1 MDNPN
6 PIRYSDLITPDD
18 SITKLIAQLDELIA
32 KYESAKSKIQGAAAD
47 AAKSME
53 NLSGATAEQRE
64 SIAGLASESEKLAA
78 HYAKYNKEERE
89 AYRQKQSVIQATKE
103 QQRIDKLLVEI
114 NNSKEGSYKRL
125 SAQYRLNKI
134 RLNEMSLA
142 EREGTEAGRQ
152 LVKETRQIYE
162 EMSRLQKETGKY
174 TLEVGH
180 YENALRGLPGPIN
193 QVVTGFTNMR
203 GQLGAIANSGLPA
216 GTKALQ
222 GFTTILSGTI
232 GMVMLFVRQ
241 LTGSAKTLREFEQ
254 ANANLSTIL
263 GVTRDEM
270 KALTDSALSL
280 GRTTEYT
287 AREITQLQ
295 TELAKLG
302 FGQGSIIAM
311 QQPVLQ
317 FATAVGANLA
327 DAASV
332 AGSAL
337 RAFNLTS
344 ADTDDVLATLAV
356 ATNKS
361 ALSFD
366 RIQQSIGTVFPV
378 ANAFGLT
385 LKDTTALLGA
395 LANAGFDASSAAT
408 ATRNIILKLADSNG
422 KLAKSLGGPAR
433 TFDEIIDG
441 LIKLRKA
448 GTDLNDALEMTDR
461 RSVAAFSALLSGAES
476 ARELRKSLED
486 VSGELERIESERLN
500 TVEGATKL
508 LKSAWEG
515 LTLAFENS
523 NGAMKETIDW
533 LTQLVGALQ
542 NVLFPNATAIQSGAD
557 NFQKQFRDIYAKSG
571 VDAAN
576 AVMDSLLATYEQRA
590 KDAQFAAQDDGLLN
604 KWLGIGSSQKAAKA
618 AENSLAALRQAVGVV
633 RSQIENDTREAE
645 AQAARA
651 AEQAEQDAAR
661 KKEELTKEQK
671 KAIEAAKKQ
680 RIADRRAVVD
690 AINLEISITD
700 AGTDKMLELRL
711 DKVEA
716 ERQLELEQNRQK
728 AESLRQDEAAINA
741 KYDKARVDETQR
753 FNTEVSKL
761 AIQRLQAEQQAIQL
775 QIAITEEGTEEML
788 QLRLANIEKQRDI
801 EIEQNKQ
808 KDEKIQQSEQA
819 IREKYQRLILRESA
833 DFNNKLAQRDLK
845 AAQDLAAAEFD
856 LANNNERQKTL
867 FRLQQEKARLEAI
880 LKLNETAANK
890 MTETEIK
897 AIKKTIEGIEKE
909 TKKLPY
915 KNLYELLGINLDSEQ
930 QDALNT
936 ALDSVKESIGSIV
949 DSWNAVADAAVN
961 AAEKQVEAAQQ
972 TLDAE
977 IEARNAGYANEVMT
991 AQKELELAKKNQ
1003 EKAIKEKEKAQKA
1016 QLALDT
1022 VQQTSSLITASANIW
1037 SGFTAIQPAPL
1048 GLALALAALA
1058 TLWGSFA
1065 ISKVRA
1071 AQVAGVSSEKYGD
1084 GTVELLQG
1092 GSHASGHDIDLGT
1105 KPDGTRRRAEG
1116 GEYFAVINKRNSRRY
1131 GHLIPD
1137 VINAFNDGT
1146 FADKYQRANA
1156 TMGGYAI
1163 GLVGG
1168 GNTDVSGL
1176 EKDVAAIREQGNRT
1190 QYVDGQGN
1198 TVIRYKNLTR
1208 KIYKN

>member
-6 PIRYSDLITPDD
+6 PIRYSDLITPDN
-18 SITKLIAQLDELIA
+18 SITNLIAQLDELIA
-32 KYESAKSKIQGAAAD
+32 KYEAAKNKIQGAASE
-47 AAKSME
+47 AAKSIQ
-53 NLSGATAEQRE
+53 NLSGATDEQRQQ
-64 SIAGLASESEKLAA
+64 IAALASESEKLAA
-78 HYAKYNKEERE
+78 QYAKNDTAERQ
-89 AYRQKQSVIQATKE
+89 AYRDKQQLIQATKE

-114 NNSKEGSYKRL
+114 ANSAEGSYKRL

-174 TLEVGH
+174 TLEVGR

-193 QVVTGFTNMR
+193 QVVSGFSNMR
-203 GQLGAIANSGLPA
+203 GQLGAISKSELPL
-216 GTKALQ
+216 GQKALQ
-222 GFTTILSGTI
+222 GFSTVMFGTI
-232 GMVMLFVRQ
+232 GIIMSFVRY
-241 LTGSAKTLREFEQ
+241 LTSAAKTMREFEQ

-263 GVTRDEM
+263 GTTREEM

-287 AREITQLQ
+287 ARQVVELQ

-311 QQPVLQ
+311 QKSVLQ

-356 ATNKS
+356 ATNNS

-422 KLAKSLGGPAR
+422 KLAKSLGGPVK

-448 GTDLNDALEMTDR
+448 GTDLNEALEMTDR

-476 ARELRKSLED
+476 ARELRASLED
-486 VSGELERIESERLN
+486 VSGELDRIQSERLN
-500 TVEGATKL
+500 TVEGSTKL

-515 LTLAFENS
+515 LTLAFQNS
-523 NGAMKETIDW
+523 NGAIKDTIDW
-533 LTQLVGALQ
+533 LTKLIQVTQRG
-542 NVLFPNATAIQSGAD
+542 LFPESTFISESADKYTKQFQEYYAQNGAD
-557 NFQKQFRDIYAKSG
+557 AAKSFIE
-571 VDAAN
+571 N
-576 AVMDSLLATYEQRA
+576 FEKYYEKEA
-590 KDAQFAAQDDGLLN
+590 EKAGKDAMYDGVLN
-604 KWLGIGSSQKAAKA
+604 KWLGIGNKQFVARTTQQTLDAV
-618 AENSLAALRQAVGVV
+618 RQASGVV
-633 RSQIENDTREAE
+633 MSQIENDAKEAA
-645 AQAARA
+645 AQAARDAEA
-651 AEQAEQDAAR
+651 AEQEANR
-661 KKEELTKEQK
+661 KRDELTKEQK

-680 RIADRRAVVD
+680 RIADRRAVIE
-690 AINLEISITD
+690 AINLEIAVTE
-700 AGTDKMLELRL
+700 AGTDKMLELRK

-716 ERQLELEQNRQK
+716 ERQLELETNRQK
-728 AESLRQDEAAINA
+728 VESERQDEKAIND
-741 KYDKARVDETQR
+741 KYDKARLDSIKQ
-753 FNTEVSKL
+753 FNNEVSKL
-761 AIQRLQAEQQAIQL
+761 AVQRLQAEQQAIQL
-775 QIAITEEGTEEML
+775 QIAITEDGTDEML
-788 QLRLANIEKQRDI
+788 QLRLQNIDKQHQI

-808 KDEKIQQSEQA
+808 KDVKLRQDEKA
-819 IREKYQRLILRESA
+819 INAKYDAMRLKESA

-845 AAQDLAAAEFD
+845 ALQDRQEAEFS
-856 LANNNERQKTL
+856 LLNRNERQKTL
-867 FRLQQEKARLEAI
+867 FKLEQEKARLEAI
-880 LKLNETAANK
+880 LRMNETATKK
-890 MTETEIK
+890 MTADEIAAIK
-897 AIKKTIEGIEKE
+897 ATIEAIKKEA
-909 TKKLPY
+909 KKLPY
-915 KNLYELLGINLDSEQ
+915 NNLYELLGINLDSEQ

-936 ALDSVKESIGSIV
+936 AIDSVKESIGSIV
-949 DSWNAVADAAVN
+949 DSWNEAAEAAVS
-961 AAEKQVEAAQQ
+961 AADKQVESAQRV
-972 TLDAE
+972 LEAE
-977 IEARNAGYANEVMT
+977 IEARNKGYANEVET

-1003 EKAIKEKEKAQKA
+1003 EKAIKEKQKAQKA
-1016 QLALDT
+1016 QLAIDT
-1022 VQQTSSLITASANIW
+1022 LTQTSSLITASANIW

-1048 GLALALAALA
+1048 GFALAIAALA

-1065 ISKVRA
+1065 VSKVKA
-1071 AQVAGVSSEKYGD
+1071 AQVAGVSESYGD

-1116 GEYFAVINKRNSRRY
+1116 GEYFAIINKRNSRRY

-1137 VINAFNDGT
+1137 VINAFNNGT

-1156 TMGGYAI
+1156 AMGGYAI

-1176 EKDVAAIREQGNRT
+1176 KKDVAAIRQQGDRT